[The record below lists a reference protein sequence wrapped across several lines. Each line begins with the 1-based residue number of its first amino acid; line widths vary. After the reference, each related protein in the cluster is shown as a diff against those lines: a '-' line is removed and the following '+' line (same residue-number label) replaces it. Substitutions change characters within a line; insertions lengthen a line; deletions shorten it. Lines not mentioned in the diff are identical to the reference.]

1 MKQPP
6 FLAINLTQRRLGV
19 NERRMLQEIRRHG
32 SLAKAEL
39 ARLTELSTQT
49 ASVIINRLLEEQLV
63 RKLQVQ
69 RGKVGQPSQPIA
81 LNPDGAYAIGIQIGR
96 RTLKMTLVDLQG
108 TVRERWELAYA
119 SPDASQVFPAIEAQL
134 ARLLDVLGPEAGQRL
149 CGIGVSAPR
158 NFGEWE
164 ELLRMPAADAAE
176 WGSTAIGQRVQ
187 ALTALP
193 VSMAKDTAA
202 ACVAELVAG
211 RGRDIAN
218 YLYVYVDTLAGGSLV
233 INGWPHAGVHGNSGA
248 VGSMPM
254 RAAAGGMPEQ
264 LLSVASLVTLEQR
277 YEAAGLAVDAMADQR
292 ALQQPWLPLTQAW
305 LAEAAN
311 AIAYAICNA
320 ACLIDLDGVVV
331 DGRCERALLAQ
342 LLALVE
348 VELGRYNWA
357 GAARPA
363 LHAGEVGDDAK
374 VIGAAYLSLH
384 ASFAPQPG

>member
-1 MKQPP
+1 MNP
-6 FLAINLTQRRLGV
+6 TQRRLGA
-19 NERRMLQEIRRHG
+19 NERRMLHEIRRHG

-39 ARLTELSTQT
+39 ARVTELSTQT

-63 RKLQVQ
+63 RKLEVQ

-81 LNPDGAYAIGIQIGR
+81 LNPVGAYAIGIQIGR
-96 RTLKMTLVDLQG
+96 RTLKVVLVDLLG
-108 TVRERWELAYA
+108 TVLERWELAYA
-119 SPDASQVFPAIEAQL
+119 SPDAGLIFPAIEQQIARML
-134 ARLLDVLGPEAGQRL
+134 ATLGAEAAARV

-176 WGSTAIGQRVQ
+176 WGGMAIGQRVQ
-187 ALTALP
+187 ALTPLP
-193 VSMAKDTAA
+193 VSQAKDTAA
-202 ACVAELVAG
+202 ACMAELLVG
-211 RGRDIAN
+211 RGRSLAS
-218 YLYVYVDTLAGGSLV
+218 YLYIYVDTLAGGSLV

-254 RAAAGGMPEQ
+254 QAARDGAPPQ
-264 LLSVASLVTLEQR
+264 LLNVASLVTLEQR
-277 YEAAGLAVDAMADQR
+277 YEAAGLASDAMADER

-311 AIAYAICNA
+311 AIAYAICSA

-331 DGRCERALLAQ
+331 DGRCDRAVLAQ

-348 VELGRYNWA
+348 QELGHYNWA
-357 GAARPA
+357 GAARPE
-363 LHAGEVGDDAK
+363 LQAGEVGDDAK

-384 ASFAPQPG
+384 ASFAPLQG